1 MAITTETEQQTT
13 EGVMLYGGIENEP
26 DNNIGIYFDVITNHS
41 INISNNITDNYLENN
56 TAIQDT
62 IAHAPIE
69 CTLNGMISELV
80 YVPSTNNTRFL
91 RRVYDALNSEKIDL
105 KKIAQK
111 DYNLSD
117 AYKDYV
123 RTDKLS
129 TIGQL
134 LPPVD
139 NYTQLA
145 KNAVVYIEESIN
157 RYNKIYKNL
166 TRNVNEK
173 TKLEKVYDVLLDLRD
188 TNTPLIVT
196 TPFATL
202 YNMQIQN
209 IELNQAN
216 ENHIATISISLK
228 QVNYSDIE
236 ITEADQD
243 VLAKYAIYE
252 RSQIENNGKA
262 DGVMANKDSIISN
275 WFPNADAYILKQ

>member
-228 QVNYSDIE
+228 QVNYTDIE